1 MVNAEKIL
9 VLIICMQF
17 AGQAFAGTDLA
28 VQEKGFA
35 DTAFITVDQ
44 RLRDMDKNSDGIVS
58 VYEVRSF
65 IEASHGK
72 SYQQDVLDDM
82 ESSASGK
89 SCSTPFAKSLY

>member
-17 AGQAFAGTDLA
+17 AGQALAETD
-28 VQEKGFA
+28 VTGQEKVFA
-35 DTAFITVDQ
+35 DTGFITVDQ

-72 SYQQDVLDDM
+72 GYKQDVLDDM

>member
-1 MVNAEKIL
+1 MVNAKKIL
-9 VLIICMQF
+9 VLLISMQF
-17 AGQAFAGTDLA
+17 AGQVFAEAEIAGQGL
-28 VQEKGFA
+28 GFA
-35 DTAFITVDQ
+35 DGFITVDQ

-72 SYQQDVLDDM
+72 GYKQDVLDDM